1 MMTRGLVLILTVG
14 AAGPALAAPRT
25 AALVPQLR
33 PPAANELRDRF
44 HEAVSR
50 GLSQSGLETVPAAEV
65 RLRLQVSEEQ
75 LNCAGTGI
83 CAARAALNLRTDKL
97 VATEV
102 VIAGKDYTIRLKLID
117 SAGREIGKLEEA
129 CEICTVKEA
138 DEAVTRAVTKLV
150 STHRAAIDAVTTPP
164 PAPTPPPKV
173 EPAPAPPPKVEPK
186 PPAPTPATTEQPKPP
201 VPDKKPVPW
210 RWVAVGMLGVG
221 VVGLAVGIPLIAID
235 GRPTCN
241 PGNDPVTGMPRD
253 PKRFCPEVY
262 NTTAGGGIMTAVG
275 IASLAASGVFWYLDW
290 RQRRPPTAPKV
301 SLVPLPEG
309 GAFATVGGLF

>member
-14 AAGPALAAPRT
+14 AAGQALAGPRT

-33 PPAANELRDRF
+33 PPSPNELRDRF

-97 VATEV
+97 VSSEV

-117 SAGREIGKLEEA
+117 AAGREVAKLEET

-138 DEAVTRAVTKLV
+138 DEAVTRAVSKLI
-150 STHRAAIDAVTTPP
+150 STNRAAVDAVSAAPP
-164 PAPTPPPKV
+164 
-173 EPAPAPPPKVEPK
+173 PAPAPPPKVEPTPPPK
-186 PPAPTPATTEQPKPP
+186 VEPTPPAPTPATNEQPKTT
-201 VPDKKPVPW
+201 PDKKPVPW

-262 NTTAGGGIMTAVG
+262 NTAAGGGIMTAVG

-290 RQRRPPTAPKV
+290 KQRRPATAPKV
-301 SLVPLPEG
+301 SLVPLLEG
-309 GAFATVGGLF
+309 GAFATVSGAF